1 MPKRAQLPKERQGA
15 TASRSAVQRKGGSPP
30 RGVMLGVVAAVIAL
44 AAGLIWLAI
53 RSNQRPAVSTARV
66 GEGTAWGPADAPVKI
81 VDFSDFGCSFC
92 GLFAQ
97 NQGVQLRQEYEAT
110 GKVRF
115 EFKHFIIGGQRTR
128 DAALAAECA
137 ADQGRFWD
145 YHDTLFARRSA
156 GSDSFSRSAL
166 KGYAAELGLDTA
178 QFDACLDSNRHLE
191 KVTRDTTEGR
201 GLGVNATP
209 TFFVNGQKIE
219 GAQPYT
225 VFKAAVDAA
234 LAGAQ

>member
-1 MPKRAQLPKERQGA
+1 MAKRAQLPKGGKGVTGA
-15 TASRSAVQRKGGSPP
+15 KAAAKPKPAPVPRK
-30 RGVMLGVVAAVIAL
+30 MLLGIIAAMVVL
-44 AAGLIWLAI
+44 AAGLIWLAVQ
-53 RSNQRPAVSTARV
+53 SSQRQVVSPPRV
-66 GEGTAWGPADAPVKI
+66 GEGAAWGPADAPVKI

-92 GLFAQ
+92 GSFAR

-145 YHDTLFARRSA
+145 YHDTLFARQGTS
-156 GSDSFSRSAL
+156 SDPFNRSAL
-166 KGYAAELGLDTA
+166 KQYAVQLGLDTA
-178 QFDACLDSNRHLE
+178 QFNACLDSNKHLE
-191 KVTRDTTEGR
+191 KVTRDSADGR

-219 GAQPYT
+219 GAQPYS

-234 LAGAQ
+234 LSSVR